1 MTRIKVRLTPRA
13 KRDAIEG
20 WRGDVLRVRVVAP
33 PVDGKA
39 NEALLRLLAEALGV
53 PKSDLEI
60 VAGAAS
66 RDKTVEVRG
75 LAGDEA
81 RRRLGAPAL

>member
-1 MTRIKVRLTPRA
+1 MIRISVRLTPRA

-39 NEALLRLLAEALGV
+39 NEALVRLLAGALGV
-53 PKSDLEI
+53 PKSGVAI

-75 LAGDEA
+75 LAADEA

>member
-1 MTRIKVRLTPRA
+1 MTRISVRLTPRA

-39 NEALLRLLAEALGV
+39 NEALVRLLAAALGV
-53 PKSDLEI
+53 PKSGVVI
-60 VAGAAS
+60 VAGAAA

-75 LAGDEA
+75 LAAGEA